1 MNSPWIRAK
10 DIPDYYSLSRW
21 KGYELARLFKA
32 QADRCDVVKDGKI
45 LFDTSKNKT
54 EYISKY
60 SNGEIDCLWADV
72 KHIKGVAFGDYFK
85 AVMKCY
91 VVHDS
96 WKSEGSDKE

>member
-1 MNSPWIRAK
+1 MTVSDLLNKKARGIFS
-10 DIPDYYSLSRW
+10 DDVLL
-21 KGYELARLFKA
+21 KGELIAL
-32 QADRCDVVKDGKI
+32 DSKDGKI

-96 WKSEGSDKE
+96 WKSERSDKE